1 MPIEIIEIEGV
12 RHYCTPFGP
21 LPSVNT
27 ILDATEPEEDRERL
41 EAWKRKTR
49 NHEQISQDA
58 LARGEALHQA
68 AATFLELGWVDQI
81 SPEVAPWWRSLS
93 QYLETI
99 TRTAT
104 VNHPVYAGSQ
114 QGTEL
119 PVYSSLGY
127 AGTLDWIGEKV
138 PLELTLA
145 DFKSSRWYKKP
156 QFTERYKVQ
165 VSAYRLALEELLEI
179 EVDHVEIAIAIP
191 DRTPQI
197 IQLTATEMADYDL
210 LWLDRLHQFQGQGRI
225 AV

>member
-1 MPIEIIEIEGV
+1 MTLEIIEIDGV
-12 RHYCTPFGP
+12 RYYRTPLGP

-41 EAWKRKTR
+41 EAWKRKTK
-49 NHEQISQDA
+49 NHEQVSQGA

-68 AATFLELGWVDQI
+68 AATFLELGWVDQL

-93 QYLETI
+93 QYLKTI

-104 VNHPVYAGSQ
+104 VNHSVYGGFR

-119 PVYSSLGY
+119 PIFSSLGY
-127 AGTLDWIGEKV
+127 AGTLDWLGEQT

-156 QFTERYKVQ
+156 QFIKRYKLQ
-165 VSAYRLALEELLEI
+165 VSAYRLAVEELLEI

-197 IQLTATEMADYDL
+197 IRLTSSEMADYDL
-210 LWLDRLHQFQGQGRI
+210 LWLDRLHQFQEQRRV